1 MVQLTDSAVAKV
13 HEIMADESQAGKA
26 LRIYV
31 EGGGCSGF
39 QYGFQFDDAR
49 EGDEVVDFRG
59 FKLLVDPFSLNYLN
73 ETTVDYVD
81 GLYGAGFRISNP
93 NATGT
98 CGCGN
103 SFSA

>member
-1 MVQLTDSAVAKV
+1 MVNLTDSAVAKV
-13 HEIMADESQAGKA
+13 MEIIEQEKQSGKG

-39 QYGFQFDDAR
+39 QYGFQFDDPR
-49 EGDEVVDFRG
+49 DGDEIVEFSAFR
-59 FKLLVDPFSLNYLN
+59 LLIDPFSLNYLQDSQ
-73 ETTVDYVD
+73 VDYVD

-93 NATGT
+93 NASGT
-98 CGCGN
+98 CGCGH

>member
-1 MVQLTDSAVAKV
+1 MVNLTESAVGKV
-13 HEIMADESQAGKA
+13 IEIIAQENQAGKA

-39 QYGFQFDDAR
+39 QYGFQFDETR
-49 EGDEVVDFRG
+49 NGDEVVSFQG
-59 FKLLVDPFSLNYLN
+59 FQLLVDPFSMNYLQN
-73 ETTVDYVD
+73 STVDYVD
-81 GLYGAGFRISNP
+81 GLYGAGFRITNP
-93 NATGT
+93 NASGS